1 MKKIFYSLILVVGV
15 FALVG
20 CGKTNKL
27 VGTWEGKTNDGMN
40 TTFTFK
46 KDGKVDYSNEYGINS
61 NGTYEIK
68 DSEVTIKL
76 ESWDKEKVY
85 KFEVKDKKLSLT
97 ATDSLSPSYAEMVK
111 K

>member
-1 MKKIFYSLILVVGV
+1 MKKILYSLILVVGV

-27 VGTWEGKTNDGMN
+27 IGTWEGKTNDGMS

-46 KDGKVDYSNEYGINS
+46 KGDKVEYSNEYGFNS
-61 NGTYEIK
+61 TGTYTIK
-68 DSEVTIKL
+68 GSEVTIKL

-97 ATDSLSPSYAEMVK
+97 ASDNLSPSYAEMVK